1 MSSCTDAVRGI
12 SADCTQRLRRGTNGQ
27 ATVEAA
33 FLIPLIFLGL
43 LLLLQ
48 PGILLYD
55 RVVMESAAS
64 DACRM
69 LVTRTA
75 SQGLSDKVYEEAV
88 IRHLGAIP
96 PQENFHVHEGGCSWE
111 IQLQGNESSQTVS
124 ATISQQVKPLPLLDA
139 GCKLIGLA
147 NASGNLEV
155 SVTRTMQTQPEWVAA
170 SKYGL
175 HAGAWAGNW
184 G

>member
-1 MSSCTDAVRGI
+1 MAAARVRRLWRGSS
-12 SADCTQRLRRGTNGQ
+12 GQ

-33 FLIPLIFLGL
+33 FLIPLLFLGL

-55 RVVMESAAS
+55 RMVMESAAS

-69 LVTRTA
+69 LATRTA
-75 SQGLSDKVYEEAV
+75 GSGLSDKVYEEDV

-96 PQENFHVHEGGCSWE
+96 PQENFHVHEGGCSWN
-111 IQLQGNESSQTVS
+111 IRLQGNESTQTVS
-124 ATISQQVKPLPLLDA
+124 ATISQQVKPLPLLDI
-139 GCKLIGLA
+139 GCVLLGFV
-147 NASGNLEV
+147 NGSGNLDI
-155 SVTRTMQTQPEWVAA
+155 SVTRAMPTQPDWVAG
-170 SKYGL
+170 SRYGL

>member
-1 MSSCTDAVRGI
+1 MYSWIEKAGGI
-12 SADCTQRLRRGTNGQ
+12 TANRIRRMRSGTSGQ

-33 FLIPLIFLGL
+33 FLIPLLFLGF

-69 LVTRTA
+69 LATRA
-75 SQGLSDKVYEEAV
+75 AGLGLSDKVYEEDV

-96 PQENFHVHEGGCSWE
+96 PQENFHVHEGGCSWS
-111 IQLQGNESSQTVS
+111 IRLQGNESAQTVS
-124 ATISQQVKPLPLLDA
+124 VTISQQVKPLPLLDV
-139 GCKLIGLA
+139 GCTLLGVA
-147 NASGNLEV
+147 NDSGNLDM
-155 SVTRTMQTQPEWVAA
+155 SVTRTMPTQPDWVAG

-175 HAGAWAGNW
+175 HAGVWAGRW

>member
-1 MSSCTDAVRGI
+1 MRGG
-12 SADCTQRLRRGTNGQ
+12 APGQ

-55 RVVMESAAS
+55 RMVMESAAS

-69 LVTRTA
+69 LATRTA
-75 SQGLSDKVYEEAV
+75 SQGLSDTVYEEDV

-96 PQENFHVHEGGCSWE
+96 PQENFHVHEGGCSWKVR
-111 IQLQGNESSQTVS
+111 LQGSESSQTVS
-124 ATISQQVKPLPLLDA
+124 ATISQQVRPLPLLDV
-139 GCKLIGLA
+139 GCTLMGLA

-155 SVTRTMQTQPEWVAA
+155 SVTRTMPTQPDWVAA

-175 HAGAWAGNW
+175 HAGAWASNW